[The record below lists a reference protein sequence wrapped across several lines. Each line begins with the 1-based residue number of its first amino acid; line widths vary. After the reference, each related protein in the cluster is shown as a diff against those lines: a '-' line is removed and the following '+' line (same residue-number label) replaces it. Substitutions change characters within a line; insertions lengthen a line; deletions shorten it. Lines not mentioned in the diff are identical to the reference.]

1 MLETALNSQP
11 GETPPLS
18 GAISSSVFPEHNRL
32 NSWREHF
39 GEQFLRLQI
48 DPLDDEPFR
57 YDASFTMMQGLHVS
71 RGSVSAIRC
80 TRTRDLI
87 DDSNDDMVI
96 LIPQR
101 GMMRVMEGGKEMTIG
116 SGDALVR
123 RSSEVGQTLS
133 TGGEYLTM
141 SVPHSA
147 LAGQVLDIDR
157 LGFAI
162 VPEGNTALGLLAS
175 YLNAILASNIRE
187 NGQGPDLAASILAAR
202 HVHELTGLVLDSS
215 RDNWYRLDTV
225 GSGIQ
230 EARMA
235 AIRSEI
241 ERHAGDPDFSI
252 NDVARRQGVSPGYI
266 RKLLA
271 ARGERFTDTLRAA
284 RLDLACRMLRDHR
297 HQQSRILEIA
307 YHCGFSDISYFNR
320 SFRQRFG
327 MTPGDARRQDP
338 AND

>member
-1 MLETALNSQP
+1 
-11 GETPPLS
+11 
-18 GAISSSVFPEHNRL
+18 
-32 NSWREHF
+32 
-39 GEQFLRLQI
+39 
-48 DPLDDEPFR
+48 
-57 YDASFTMMQGLHVS
+57 
-71 RGSVSAIRC
+71 
-80 TRTRDLI
+80 
-87 DDSNDDMVI
+87 
-96 LIPQR
+96 
-101 GMMRVMEGGKEMTIG
+101 
-116 SGDALVR
+116 
-123 RSSEVGQTLS
+123 
-133 TGGEYLTM
+133 
-141 SVPHSA
+141 
-147 LAGQVLDIDR
+147 
-157 LGFAI
+157 
-162 VPEGNTALGLLAS
+162 
-175 YLNAILASNIRE
+175 
-187 NGQGPDLAASILAAR
+187 
-202 HVHELTGLVLDSS
+202 
-215 RDNWYRLDTV
+215 
-225 GSGIQ
+225 
-230 EARMA
+230 MA